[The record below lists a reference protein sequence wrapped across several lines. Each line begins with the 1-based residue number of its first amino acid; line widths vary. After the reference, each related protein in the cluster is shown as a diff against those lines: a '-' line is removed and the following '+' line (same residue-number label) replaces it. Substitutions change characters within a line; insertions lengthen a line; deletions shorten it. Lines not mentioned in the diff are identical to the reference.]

1 MPHELKSPSLDK
13 QNHTKVNIGPNTT
26 KRARLRLIEH
36 RDPYGNRPTG
46 LSGTFPV
53 KSGEAILSGMLMSVV
68 RNTVTGRN
76 EWVKGYSGS
85 SQGLE
90 LAFAVDDATDP
101 DVVAAGNLRGLSAR
115 GRHDISI
122 PYTKAGETYQYG
134 DELTYDGVT
143 GHLKKVTG
151 VGELV
156 VAVVSKDYDSPVDH
170 QTTFVPADAT
180 ATVSAGVQGGQYLL
194 GHHTNATDVRLVR
207 LVTVEPYLSAA

>member
-1 MPHELKSPSLDK
+1 
-13 QNHTKVNIGPNTT
+13 VNIGPNTT
-26 KRARLRLIEH
+26 QRARLRLIEH

-53 KSGEAILSGMLMSVV
+53 KSGAAILSGMLMSVV
-68 RNTVTGRN
+68 RNSVSGRN
-76 EWVKGYSGS
+76 EWALGYNPAVA
-85 SQGLE
+85 QGRE
-90 LAFAVDDATDP
+90 IAFAVDDATDP

-122 PYTKAGETYQYG
+122 PYTKANETYQYG

-143 GHLKKVTG
+143 GYLKKVTG
-151 VGELV
+151 AGQLV

-170 QTTFVPADAT
+170 QTVFVPADAT

-207 LVTVEPYLSAA
+207 IITVEPYLSAA